1 MLITDILKRTS
12 KDNSDY
18 VKLEKALTVTK
29 EVMTYVFYCMLV
41 WSVEK
46 NIKDIVSISP
56 RMKSTFNRLSFHPR
70 L

>member
-46 NIKDIVSISP
+46 NIKVLLISL
-56 RMKSTFNRLSFHPR
+56 N
-70 L
+70 

>member
-41 WSVEK
+41 WSVK
-46 NIKDIVSISP
+46 KYQGILSP
-56 RMKSTFNRLSFHPR
+56 RMNIVFILDFKKSSV
-70 L
+70 

>member
-1 MLITDILKRTS
+1 LLITDILKRTS

>member
-46 NIKDIVSISP
+46 NIKVFL
-56 RMKSTFNRLSFHPR
+56 MSFIKR
-70 L
+70 ILFL